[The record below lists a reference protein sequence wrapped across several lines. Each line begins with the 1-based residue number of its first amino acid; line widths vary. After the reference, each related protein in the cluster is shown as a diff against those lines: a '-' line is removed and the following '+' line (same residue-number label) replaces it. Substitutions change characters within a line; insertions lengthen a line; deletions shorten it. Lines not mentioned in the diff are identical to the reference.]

1 MRPKIYFETYGC
13 SYNKADTK
21 IMENIVAKQFDIIDD
36 LKWADVIV
44 LNSCYVK
51 TSTEHKIINRIK
63 ELVKRFPEKKMIVAG
78 CMPKI
83 DKERVLESNPKASLL
98 GPQNVD
104 KIEVVIKKVLSGEQL
119 SFLDYRRVDK
129 SGLPKLWKKDNVIRI
144 IPICEGCAD
153 ACNYCCTRIARGPI
167 FSFDCD
173 GIVEEI
179 RNEVQDGAKE
189 FWLTAQDASAYGL
202 DKKNDLAD
210 LINKVTKVDG
220 EFFVRVGMM
229 TPNHALKILDKLIQA
244 YKSPKVFKFLH
255 LPVQSGSNRILKTML
270 RGYNIEEA
278 GKVIEYFR
286 NEFPIITF
294 ATDII
299 VGYPGETEED
309 FNKTIEFLMK
319 TKPDIVNLS
328 KFGKRP
334 RTAVK
339 FGNRYDLH
347 KVKERTR
354 IAHDVI
360 SRLQL
365 QGSSRW
371 IGWHGKI
378 LIDEHI
384 GMDSVGR
391 NDHYKNIVLKE
402 SIPLGTVVDVE
413 VTEAYKH
420 FLLGKEQSI

>member
-13 SYNKADTK
+13 SYNKADTG
-21 IMENIVAKQFDIIDD
+21 IMENIAIKQFDIIND
-36 LKWADVIV
+36 LELTDIIV
-44 LNSCYVK
+44 LNTCYVK
-51 TSTEHKIINRIK
+51 TSTEHRIINRIK
-63 ELVKRFPEKKMIVAG
+63 EIAKRFPEKKMIVAG
-78 CMPKI
+78 CMPII

-104 KIEVVIKKVLSGEQL
+104 KIEVVIKKVLSGGQL

-129 SGLPKLWKKDNVIRI
+129 SSLPKLWKKNNVIRI
-144 IPICEGCAD
+144 IPICEGCAE

-167 FSFDCD
+167 FSFDPD
-173 GIVEEI
+173 SIIEEI
-179 RNEVQDGAKE
+179 RNGVQDGAKE
-189 FWLTAQDASAYGL
+189 FWLTAQDTSAYGL
-202 DKKNDLAD
+202 DNKNDLAD

-229 TPNHALKILDKLIQA
+229 NPNHTLKKLNKLIQA
-244 YKSPKVFKFLH
+244 YKSPKIFKFLH
-255 LPVQSGSNRILKTML
+255 LPVQSGSNRILKTMM
-270 RGYNIEEA
+270 RRYNIGEA
-278 GKVIEYFR
+278 EKVIEYFR
-286 NEFPIITF
+286 NKFPRITF

-299 VGYPGETEED
+299 VGYPGETDED
-309 FNKTIEFLMK
+309 FNKTIEFLIK

-328 KFGKRP
+328 KFGERP
-334 RTAVK
+334 RTTVRC
-339 FGNRYDLH
+339 GNNYDLQ

-354 IAHDVI
+354 IAHNLV

-365 QGSSRW
+365 QGYSRW

-384 GMDSVGR
+384 GRDSIGR

-413 VTEAYKH
+413 VTEAHKH
-420 FLLGKEQSI
+420 FLLGKE